1 MVESRAWGRRP
12 PILPDRQAGSLSHSR
27 PAVPFRARWQA
38 VASVKLRRFKHWP
51 RGGSLFDTSVKT
63 VLAASFSAALLT
75 LLLTFARVLGR
86 RYTRQS
92 IYTYP
97 RASRSRHRR
106 KVFTEI
112 WCSKSRCVA
121 FNPLQF
127 SASTCIAQNAWMA
140 IECFVLLGERNRC
153 GAFHAATRTKGC
165 IITCRSAVGSCLIS
179 RSNVG
184 QNSALKMTI
193 ALQFD
198 GCSSSI
204 AKASNRC
211 AIVRYEIRSA
221 SSNVY
226 SVASQGYLF

>member
-1 MVESRAWGRRP
+1 MVELRAWGRRP

-38 VASVKLRRFKHWP
+38 LASVKLRRFKHWP

-86 RYTRQS
+86 RYARQS

-112 WCSKSRCVA
+112 WCWKSRCVA
-121 FNPLQF
+121 FNLLQF

-140 IECFVLLGERNRC
+140 IECFVLLGERNCC
-153 GAFHAATRTKGC
+153 GAFHAATLYQRLHHYVPLRCRQLLNFTIERRTKFG
-165 IITCRSAVGSCLIS
+165 T
-179 RSNVG
+179 
-184 QNSALKMTI
+184 QN
-193 ALQFD
+193 D
-198 GCSSSI
+198 D
-204 AKASNRC
+204 RV
-211 AIVRYEIRSA
+211 AIRR
-221 SSNVY
+221 
-226 SVASQGYLF
+226 LFVIDC